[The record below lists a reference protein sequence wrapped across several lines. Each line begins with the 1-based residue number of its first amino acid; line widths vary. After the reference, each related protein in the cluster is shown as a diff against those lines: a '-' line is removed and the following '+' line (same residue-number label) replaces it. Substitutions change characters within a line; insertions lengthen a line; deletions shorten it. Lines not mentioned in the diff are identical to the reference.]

1 MSDKRNITDE
11 ELQRIERFVQ
21 GDMDATEAAAFAE
34 NIQADND
41 LRAKVDEVQLM
52 LVAIGEAN
60 LQEQLPDF
68 HKTIILSG
76 KSGGASTWRINWKIA
91 ASVLLIVALGG
102 WWLYTGTSEQRL
114 YSGYYTPDP
123 GLMTAMSGVNE
134 NYEFDK
140 AMVEYKNGAYDKALA
155 AWEKL
160 LINNPGNDTLHYF
173 IGSALQAKKDYT
185 AAKDKLQIVVN
196 NPSSVFYKD
205 ACWYLGLLYSREGD
219 KEQAIS
225 YLEQS
230 GHPQSAELINRIK
243 K

>member
-1 MSDKRNITDE
+1 MF
-11 ELQRIERFVQ
+11 L
-21 GDMDATEAAAFAE
+21 
-34 NIQADND
+34 
-41 LRAKVDEVQLM
+41 
-52 LVAIGEAN
+52 
-60 LQEQLPDF
+60 
-68 HKTIILSG
+68 
-76 KSGGASTWRINWKIA
+76 
-91 ASVLLIVALGG
+91 VLL
-102 WWLYTGTSEQRL
+102 
-114 YSGYYTPDP
+114 YS
-123 GLMTAMSGVNE
+123 LSSCL
-134 NYEFDK
+134 FS
-140 AMVEYKNGAYDKALA
+140 
-155 AWEKL
+155 
-160 LINNPGNDTLHYF
+160 TLHYF